1 MGLSF
6 EQASVESLM
15 KRKMAGILTVGALLV
30 SAGTRLAGIEAS
42 TLPLASAASRWVG
55 GRRDGAGT
63 G

>member
-1 MGLSF
+1 
-6 EQASVESLM
+6 M
-15 KRKMAGILTVGALLV
+15 KRRMTGILTVGALLV